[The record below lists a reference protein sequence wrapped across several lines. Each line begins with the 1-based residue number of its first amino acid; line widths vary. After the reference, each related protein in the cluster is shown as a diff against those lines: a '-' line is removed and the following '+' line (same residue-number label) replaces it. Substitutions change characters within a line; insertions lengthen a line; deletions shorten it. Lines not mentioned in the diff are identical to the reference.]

1 MGGESAVNPMGM
13 LIPYALIFAV
23 FYFLVIKPQKDKQ
36 KQHEAM
42 VGDLKK
48 NDEVVTS
55 GGIHGTVVNTKDATI
70 TVRVDDNVK
79 IEIDRS
85 AVLRVIKKT

>member
-1 MGGESAVNPMGM
+1 MGGGSAVNPMGM

-36 KQHEAM
+36 KEHQAM
-42 VGDLKK
+42 LSDIKK
-48 NDEVVTS
+48 NDEIVTS
-55 GGIHGTVVNTKDATI
+55 GGIHGTVVNTKEATLV
-70 TVRVDDNVK
+70 VRIDDNVK

-85 AVLRVIKKT
+85 AVIRVVKKT

>member
-42 VGDLKK
+42 LNDVKK
-48 NDEVVTS
+48 NDEIVTS
-55 GGIHGTVVNTKDATI
+55 GGIHGTVVNAKDATL
-70 TVRVDDNVK
+70 TVRIDDNVK

-85 AVLRVIKKT
+85 AVIRVTKKT